1 MAHLISNTFSSFSLL
16 PEEEE
21 SGQLLSDLQKMVIQ
35 NKLAMIAADKLKI
48 EFNPL
53 LPLEFAQ
60 QEAYLRGQL
69 DALQWQLDVSQEVET
84 LVKSRTNSN

>member
-1 MAHLISNTFSSFSLL
+1 MAHLISNTFSSYSLL

-53 LPLEFAQ
+53 SPLEFAQ